1 MPVPEAM
8 RLFPGALSGGVACG
22 ARRALL
28 GLSCWG
34 EREAMRELL
43 LGGAW
48 GAEVIRALVLECRR
62 GAEVAARRLLM
73 DSWDELV
80 ICSRCSSLFCWIC
93 CIIWNTRACCS
104 CREGREE
111 PSGEGQ
117 RAQEE
122 VTPNAKEPGARA
134 ACSTP
139 GTATGSAEK
148 VPFLIYLQVE
158 RGAACEVH

>member
-1 MPVPEAM
+1 
-8 RLFPGALSGGVACG
+8 
-22 ARRALL
+22 
-28 GLSCWG
+28 
-34 EREAMRELL
+34 MRELL

-104 CREGREE
+104 CREGSEE

>member
-8 RLFPGALSGGVACG
+8 RLLPGALSGGVACGG

-43 LGGAW
+43 LGGGW
-48 GAEVIRALVLECRR
+48 GAEVIGALVLECRR
-62 GAEVAARRLLM
+62 GVEVAARRLLM

-80 ICSRCSSLFCWIC
+80 ICSLCSSLFCWIC

-104 CREGREE
+104 C
-111 PSGEGQ
+111 GE
-117 RAQEE
+117 R
-122 VTPNAKEPGARA
+122 
-134 ACSTP
+134 
-139 GTATGSAEK
+139 
-148 VPFLIYLQVE
+148 
-158 RGAACEVH
+158 

>member
-104 CREGREE
+104 CGEGREE
-111 PSGEGQ
+111 PSREGQ
-117 RAQEE
+117 RAQEK
-122 VTPNAKEPGARA
+122 VTPKPGARA
-134 ACSTP
+134 ARSAP
-139 GTATGSAEK
+139 GTATGSAQK
-148 VPFLIYLQVE
+148 VPFLIYL
-158 RGAACEVH
+158 

>member
-1 MPVPEAM
+1 MSWVRGAPFSFMLVPFGVLPSACRLRNGLVCAVRTGGMPVPEAM

-104 CREGREE
+104 GL
-111 PSGEGQ
+111 SG
-117 RAQEE
+117 
-122 VTPNAKEPGARA
+122 
-134 ACSTP
+134 
-139 GTATGSAEK
+139 
-148 VPFLIYLQVE
+148 
-158 RGAACEVH
+158 